1 MQRWNAHFC
10 LSEPGVSVPQRLE
23 SFFSTPAKR
32 SLRSAEFVFFQCA
45 RGVLKGQKHILSH
58 RSRRPTN
65 ETKDFPLASYPLYLS
80 FKPSLTLCSASASFF
95 RAVRPSPFVV
105 CDTSD
110 PNSAQLPPQNLS
122 CSPTRYMRVTLQ
134 ASAKLCRTKHLSQ
147 DKEIP
152 ASIRLDERQILQ
164 SLLPPAFL
172 PEELAHLQ
180 NHTSDSPSIISRAT
194 CATNFQATNLVAIR

>member
-1 MQRWNAHFC
+1 MLN
-10 LSEPGVSVPQRLE
+10 LI
-23 SFFSTPAKR
+23 
-32 SLRSAEFVFFQCA
+32 
-45 RGVLKGQKHILSH
+45 RGRNIYCHIVAVVLQ
-58 RSRRPTN
+58 TN
-65 ETKDFPLASYPLYLS
+65 PNLPLALYPLYLS
-80 FKPSLTLCSASASFF
+80 FRPSLTLCSRICIFF
-95 RAVRPSPFVV
+95 RAVRRSLSLV

-110 PNSAQLPPQNLS
+110 PNSAQLHQKLVS
-122 CSPTRYMRVTLQ
+122 QPTRYMRVTLQ

-180 NHTSDSPSIISRAT
+180 NHASDSPSTIFSAT
-194 CATNFQATNLVAIR
+194 SATNFQATNLVAIR

>member
-1 MQRWNAHFC
+1 MC
-10 LSEPGVSVPQRLE
+10 LRGRNIYCHIVAVVLQTKPK
-23 SFFSTPAKR
+23 SF
-32 SLRSAEFVFFQCA
+32 
-45 RGVLKGQKHILSH
+45 HW
-58 RSRRPTN
+58 
-65 ETKDFPLASYPLYLS
+65 PLYPLYLS
-80 FKPSLTLCSASASFF
+80 FKPSLTLCSASASSFAQF
-95 RAVRPSPFVV
+95 RPKPFRLRHIRSQLSP
-105 CDTSD
+105 
-110 PNSAQLPPQNLS
+110 AAPPPKILS
-122 CSPTRYMRVTLQ
+122 GSPTRYMRVTLQ

-180 NHTSDSPSIISRAT
+180 NHTSDSPSIIFRAT